1 MGGSGP
7 SFCSRSHLEH
17 GDRHFCILRI
27 FSNFTGNA
35 SCLPHWKCLM
45 FMCCMEQTFISIS
58 LRENSELEREIKT
71 SEKIVK
77 IAVIFPLYI
86 TVSS

>member
-1 MGGSGP
+1 MFTSLEM
-7 SFCSRSHLEH
+7 SHVYVLH
-17 GDRHFCILRI
+17 GT
-27 FSNFTGNA
+27 N
-35 SCLPHWKCLM
+35 
-45 FMCCMEQTFISIS
+45 ISIS

-77 IAVIFPLYI
+77 IVVIFPLYI